1 MSSCKVVY
9 GDTDSVFVNSN
20 VTELADALR
29 ISAEFKKAVN
39 DRYKLLEIDLDSVFQ
54 RLLLLQKKKYAA
66 LKVEDGTRTTTE
78 IKGLDMKRR
87 EYCTLSKTVSQ

>member
-1 MSSCKVVY
+1 MTDTHVTIQVIY

-20 VTELADALR
+20 VTELSEALK
-29 ISAEFKKAVN
+29 ISAGFKKAVN

-66 LKVEDGTRTTTE
+66 ASRGTIPSWCGMRYR
-78 IKGLDMKRR
+78 GF
-87 EYCTLSKTVSQ
+87 